1 MMSTQRLSAFERAVL
16 AALSAKASLAA
27 PLLEAWAELPGSSP
41 QSARSLIRA
50 AQLGLTEEADTY
62 ALLDRSVVLGLV
74 ESTSAGFVPASG
86 VHASFGRLAFALYS
100 VDHYRSLVHRDE
112 TVARVVLTRP
122 PRPSA
127 LEQSLSSLGWRTTD
141 LDPTEHAFHSMVR
154 AAKRRVVVMTP
165 FFDNTGAA
173 WLRELLGFVA
183 PGVERILILRS
194 LEDINRRDYPS
205 GFDAIA
211 PWLKEQGARVFN
223 YSLPRAGGGR
233 ETFHAKAVL
242 CDRASAY
249 LGSSNVNAASLEHS
263 MEMGVVLEGRAAASV
278 ADVLE
283 AVMATATPFA

>member
-1 MMSTQRLSAFERAVL
+1 MSTQRLSAFERAVL
-16 AALSAKASLAA
+16 AGLAGKASLAA
-27 PLLEAWAELPGSSP
+27 PVLEAWAELPASTP

-50 AQLGLTEEADTY
+50 AQLGLTEEAETH
-62 ALLDRSVVLGLV
+62 ALLDRSVELRLV
-74 ESTSAGFVPASG
+74 VATSSGFVPASG
-86 VHASFGRLAFALYS
+86 VHATFGRLAFALYS

-122 PRPSA
+122 PRPSS
-127 LEQSLSSLGWRTTD
+127 LEQSLSALGWRTTD
-141 LDPTEHAFHSMVR
+141 LEPTEHAFHSMVR

-165 FFDNTGAA
+165 FFDSTGAA
-173 WLRELLGFVA
+173 WLQELLGFVA

-194 LEDINRRDYPS
+194 LEDVNRRDYPD
-205 GFDAIA
+205 GFNAIA
-211 PWLKEQGARVFN
+211 PWLKAQGARVFN
-223 YSLPRAGGGR
+223 YSLPQAGGGR

-242 CDRASAY
+242 CDRSMAY

-263 MEMGVVLEGRAAASV
+263 MEMGVVLEGRAAAGV